1 MFRYFKSLIK
11 SNTGDSSKSFGLVLS
26 VIIGALIGF
35 AIAII
40 LIYDLF
46 YDGKV
51 DTDLNDLGWFL
62 LCDSAFIFGAGL
74 NKTISEVMDMR
85 PSRRPHHF
93 PEE

>member
-11 SNTGDSSKSFGLVLS
+11 SDTGDSSKSFGLVLS

-35 AIAII
+35 AVAII
-40 LIYDLF
+40 LVYDLF

-85 PSRRPHHF
+85 PPRGPHHF